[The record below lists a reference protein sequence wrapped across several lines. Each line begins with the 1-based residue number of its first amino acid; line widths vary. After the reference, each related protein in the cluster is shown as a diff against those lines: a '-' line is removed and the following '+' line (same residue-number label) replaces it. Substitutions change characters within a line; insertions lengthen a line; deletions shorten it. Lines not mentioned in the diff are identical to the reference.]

1 MRRVHHRG
9 SIVCAHH
16 ERASVIKSSVILVA
30 NARESIDP
38 SIDPSIG
45 DLTRAP
51 SHPLVSRHRFA
62 SLRRTAHRAFAPVVR
77 RTPRR
82 HRARE
87 RVDEILS
94 RHL

>member
-16 ERASVIKSSVILVA
+16 EPASVIESSVILVA
-30 NARESIDP
+30 HARESFDP

-51 SHPLVSRHRFA
+51 SLPLVSRHRVA
-62 SLRRTAHRAFAPVVR
+62 SFERTFAPVVR
-77 RTPRR
+77 RAPRR

-94 RHL
+94 RHV